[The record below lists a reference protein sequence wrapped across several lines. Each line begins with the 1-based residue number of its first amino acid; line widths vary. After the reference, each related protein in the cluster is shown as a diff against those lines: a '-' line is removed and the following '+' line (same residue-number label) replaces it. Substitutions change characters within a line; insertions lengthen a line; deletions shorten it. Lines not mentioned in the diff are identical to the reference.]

1 MTTLRPTTR
10 APGAHKSTVIALHC
24 SGSSGRAW
32 DRLRQTLG
40 DEVALIAPDLIGCG
54 STPHWLGPR
63 PFRLTHEAAA
73 IVALIDRQDG
83 PVHLVGHSYGGGVA
97 LRAALERPRR
107 VASLALYE
115 PTPFHVLGSIGAD
128 GRAARQE
135 IQEVADDIAF
145 HVAAGLP
152 RRAARRFIDYWN
164 HAGAFDA
171 LKAEV
176 QADLLRYVPK
186 ASLDFEALLGER
198 APLAAYRRL
207 RIPLLVLRGEHA
219 PPPTALIARKL
230 AAVMK
235 ATALV
240 TVAGAGHMGPFSHA
254 AIVNS
259 AIAEHLG
266 VNASGAHEVSRAA

>member
-164 HAGAFDA
+164 HAAPSTRSSPRCRRTSSA
-171 LKAEV
+171 TCP
-176 QADLLRYVPK
+176 RR
-186 ASLDFEALLGER
+186 ASTS
-198 APLAAYRRL
+198 RRC
-207 RIPLLVLRGEHA
+207 
-219 PPPTALIARKL
+219 
-230 AAVMK
+230 
-235 ATALV
+235 
-240 TVAGAGHMGPFSHA
+240 S
-254 AIVNS
+254 
-259 AIAEHLG
+259 
-266 VNASGAHEVSRAA
+266 ASGRRSRRIGGCASRFSSCAANMRRRRRP